1 MRVVRIAAISPAI
14 AVWAKVLLAQ
24 KDPTMNYKVVPQFVS

>member
-14 AVWAKVLLAQ
+14 ESVGQGSVGSKRPDHELQGGA
-24 KDPTMNYKVVPQFVS
+24 P